1 MFEAVGLVADG
12 VVDSSSQSSSSS
24 SSGVADEEP
33 PLAAAAAAVAAAV
46 VDALAAELTAAVAV
60 LPVIPFIISSK
71 SLSFVDV
78 LLPHWQK
85 PSKPNKLK
93 LTLTL
98 SFFNLSNS

>member
-33 PLAAAAAAVAAAV
+33 PLAAAV

-71 SLSFVDV
+71 
-78 LLPHWQK
+78 K
-85 PSKPNKLK
+85 PL
-93 LTLTL
+93 
-98 SFFNLSNS
+98 FC